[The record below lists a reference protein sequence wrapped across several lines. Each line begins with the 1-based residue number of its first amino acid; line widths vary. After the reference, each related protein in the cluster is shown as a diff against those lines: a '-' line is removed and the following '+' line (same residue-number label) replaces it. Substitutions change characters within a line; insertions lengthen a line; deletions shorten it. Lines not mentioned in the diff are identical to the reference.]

1 MIHCYIFDT
10 DILYFNPRSMPTNT
24 DNPSFPHEWITA
36 KTIRTISG
44 AALCCWLITLFF
56 DLICFTSI
64 NNQQLH
70 TLLVFIVSAT
80 SALGFAINKVFS
92 SRSTNRKALWL
103 LVIPNAMLIYIHA
116 LGFQVASKELA
127 IRANAIEREKTE
139 VPAAVKTAAIAVPDA
154 LANSTQ

>member
-1 MIHCYIFDT
+1 
-10 DILYFNPRSMPTNT
+10 MPTNT

-70 TLLVFIVSAT
+70 TLLVFIVSAL
-80 SALGFAINKVFS
+80 SSIGLAINKVFS
-92 SRSTNRKALWL
+92 TRSANRKALWL

-127 IRANAIEREKTE
+127 VRANAIEREKKET
-139 VPAAVKTAAIAVPDA
+139 PAVAGTGVAQFPD
-154 LANSTQ
+154 LLGTQ